1 MAKHYNNRHG
11 NMNIRKIDN
20 DYVRSAN
27 RQMEKLTKQKV
38 RLRRRLSLF
47 FVIASVVIISLI
59 SMIFNQNER
68 LAQKEAEKEKV
79 LSELQ
84 EIKKEQELLQLQI
97 KKLEDDEYI
106 AKLAR
111 KEYFLSEEG
120 EIIFSIPKEEKEN
133 EEDKKN
139 KK

>member
-1 MAKHYNNRHG
+1 
-11 NMNIRKIDN
+11 MNIRKIDN

-120 EIIFSIPKEEKEN
+120 EIIFNIPKEEKEN